1 MINKIK
7 NLVSSVL
14 FISKVTD
21 IRYKK
26 LRVVFSGIVS
36 NLIVAIDILI
46 ILLFTQLISNEI
58 SVQNVFLVSL
68 LNYILE
74 IKILFPLLIV
84 IRFLVLVIE
93 KLNSEHLSISVSKNL
108 RSQVLK
114 LAYERGD
121 FSIADSYYYLNQVSI
136 NVSGFYKNFI
146 IFLTNVVQI
155 VGFLLFLVL
164 LESQVVLYLIIG
176 ILIIFLPTKYL
187 IKKGKHYQH
196 VSYEENKNLSGLI
209 QRIIENTF
217 LIKVLE
223 TDDYEFQNFEKSLQK
238 YRNSQFLNIVY
249 GTINSIFP
257 IFTTLLFLA
266 FVISYME
273 VDFIS
278 LEFLGILLRLFTSL
292 SGFNNGLNLVL
303 NSSVHVKALSDLFTK
318 SKLRDRSKYSVN
330 TNLENSV
337 EINNLDFKFFNSDD
351 NIYSKISLN
360 IPKNKHTVI
369 TGKNG
374 SGKSTLL
381 GLILGVY
388 LPTKGSIDVSTK
400 KIGYVGVNPLIID
413 GTLKFNLLYGN
424 DHKITDEEINILISQ
439 FNLFDKKSL
448 SLNDKVSNKTL
459 SSGQM
464 QKIAIIRALLN
475 KCNILILDEATANL
489 DQSSQTLLFDIL
501 KGLNITIINSSHS
514 IENFSYDF
522 ELNIELV
529 NDSRVIHFRTNE

>member
-1 MINKIK
+1 M
-7 NLVSSVL
+7 
-14 FISKVTD
+14 TD

-424 DHKITDEEINILISQ
+424 DHKITDEEINIQISQ